1 MGQRCY
7 SLPGKP
13 IHTVHIDTFISFSET
28 VHQLLDENQ
37 RYLSQL
43 TSLLQDAT
51 QEMEHSI
58 MVWYAGVKKC
68 VYACKQIPEA
78 TMMTLIDLKDLNII
92 NHPIYSIFV
101 CS

>member
-1 MGQRCY
+1 ML
-7 SLPGKP
+7 LP
-13 IHTVHIDTFISFSET
+13 VSFSET

-58 MVWYAGVKKC
+58 MVWYTGVKKS
-68 VYACKQIPEA
+68 VHACKQIPEA
-78 TMMTLIDLKDLNII
+78 NIFDQLKRHI
-92 NHPIYSIFV
+92 
-101 CS
+101 C